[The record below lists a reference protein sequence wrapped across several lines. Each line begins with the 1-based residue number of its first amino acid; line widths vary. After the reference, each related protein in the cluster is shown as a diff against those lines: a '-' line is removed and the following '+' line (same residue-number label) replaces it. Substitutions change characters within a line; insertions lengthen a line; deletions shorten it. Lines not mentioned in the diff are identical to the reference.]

1 LTSFGEKQ
9 TLSKNFTLS
18 EKGFVTL
25 KLEWDWKTIAFL
37 GDRVVKVV
45 LKKNNLVII
54 DSNNLAYTRKFT
66 KMELPAGKYQITLFI
81 SKGILIRAIL
91 KTDQG
96 LNL

>member
-25 KLEWDWKTIAFL
+25 KLEWDWKTTAFF
-37 GDRVVKVV
+37 GERVVKVV
-45 LKKNNLVII
+45 LKNNNLVI
-54 DSNNLAYTRKFT
+54 DSYRLAYTRKFT
-66 KMELPAGKYQITLFI
+66 KMELLAGKYQITLFI

-91 KTDQG
+91 KKDQG
-96 LNL
+96 LKI